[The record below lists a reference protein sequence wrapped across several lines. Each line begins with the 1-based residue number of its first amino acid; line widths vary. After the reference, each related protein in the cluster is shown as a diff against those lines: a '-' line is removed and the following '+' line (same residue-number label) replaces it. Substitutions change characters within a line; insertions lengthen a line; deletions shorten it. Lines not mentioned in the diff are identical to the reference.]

1 MMINNLEKDELKST
15 VTVQKAINGFL
26 NVFFF

>member
-1 MMINNLEKDELKST
+1 MINNLEKDELKST

-26 NVFFF
+26 NVFFFF